1 MYSVYIHTAPNNKK
15 YVGITSRP
23 VHRRWDNGNGY
34 RHQTLFYRAIVK
46 YGWDNMDHKI
56 VAEGLTKG
64 EAIALEMHLIDLYC
78 TTNPEFGYNQT
89 AGGEGHSGTPLSAE
103 TRRKLSVA
111 AKRQWS
117 SSAVR
122 DKMVSSRCKPIV
134 QYSLD
139 GKFVAEYAS
148 VKDAMQITGLGSTL
162 SHCANGKYQTAYG
175 FVWRWKGDAFTAPTP
190 RPPISEETRRKL
202 SAASKAAWKGRRRL

>member
-34 RHQTLFYRAIVK
+34 RYQTLFYRAIIK
-46 YGWDNMDHKI
+46 YGWDNIDHTI
-56 VAEGLTKG
+56 VAQGLTKD
-64 EAIALEMHLIDLYC
+64 EAIALEVQLIDLYS
-78 TTNPEFGYNQT
+78 TTNPKFGYNQT
-89 AGGEGHSGTPLSAE
+89 AGGEGHSGTPLSEE

-117 SSAVR
+117 SPDVR
-122 DKMVSSRCKPIV
+122 DKMISPRCKPVV

-139 GKFVAEYAS
+139 GRLIAEYAS
-148 VKDAMQITGLGSTL
+148 VKDAMEITGLGDTL
-162 SHCANGKYQTAYG
+162 SHCANGKYNTAYG
-175 FVWRWKGDAFTAPTP
+175 FVWRWKGDAFTPPAP
-190 RPPISEETRRKL
+190 RKRISEETRRKL
-202 SAASKAAWKGRRRL
+202 SEASKATWRKRRKL